1 MRTANLTIKLALL
14 SVHAN
19 AVQVALTSAQP
30 RALPTVDALQDES
43 LDSAA
48 WGGIETMTGNRIGY
62 IEQLY
67 TFSFPGNTDGG
78 IIISYL
84 GLIASSVDLRGDW
97 IWTSQNDAF
106 PLIGERDQ
114 LILEYAMIRLRAKI
128 GYTTIAFQL
137 MPKSFTLS
145 ELQQTYESIL
155 SRQLDPRNFRRGM
168 VSSGLLEPE
177 NAQRRDGSHRPAALY
192 RFSGEHDPA
201 SYLTPLTRA
210 TGAEIGPSNEGPQ

>member
-14 SVHAN
+14 SVRGN
-19 AVQVALTSAQP
+19 AVQVALTDAQP
-30 RALPTVDALQDES
+30 PALPTIDALQDES
-43 LDSAA
+43 LDAA
-48 WGGIETMTGNRIGY
+48 ARNCIEVMTGGRFGY

-67 TFSFPGNTDGG
+67 TFSFPGSPEGG
-78 IIISYL
+78 IVISYL
-84 GLIASSVDLRGDW
+84 GLVASSIDVGRAW
-97 IWTSQNDAF
+97 RWVAQNDAF

-137 MPKSFTLS
+137 MPPSFTLS

-168 VSSGLLEPE
+168 VSSGLLKPE

-201 SYLTPLTRA
+201 SYLTPLARA
-210 TGAEIGPSNEGPQ
+210 TDTGPGNEGPQ